1 VGKRAVQTEAEHRP
15 TDAPVALPLDTP
27 VWITP
32 ELVELTQK
40 VWQPYYTD
48 ELSVQDAI
56 TILRNAS
63 NLLGALTRR

>member
-1 VGKRAVQTEAEHRP
+1 VGKRAVQTEVDHQP
-15 TDAPVALPLDTP
+15 SDALVALPLDTP
-27 VWITP
+27 AWITS

-48 ELSVQDAI
+48 ELSVEDAI

-63 NLLGALTRR
+63 DLLGTLARR

>member
-1 VGKRAVQTEAEHRP
+1 VGKRAVQTEAEHRH

-40 VWQPYYTD
+40 VWQPYYSN
-48 ELSVQDAI
+48 ELSVNDAI

-63 NLLGALTRR
+63 DLLAVLARR